1 MAVNFLPSSHS
12 SAPSSGDSLTKCK
25 RAAGALPADCSPT
38 AARHARSASTN
49 RFDATGDGRRKAPR
63 VQYRIQFLDRSGNVI
78 REWSANAH
86 TVAGAVALIVDAD
99 WPPRAVAMRVLD
111 AYGREVHSAIRAD
124 GIAER

>member
-25 RAAGALPADCSPT
+25 RAAGALASRLLADC
-38 AARHARSASTN
+38 RKARSVSIHEPI
-49 RFDATGDGRRKAPR
+49 RCYGRRLTEAPS